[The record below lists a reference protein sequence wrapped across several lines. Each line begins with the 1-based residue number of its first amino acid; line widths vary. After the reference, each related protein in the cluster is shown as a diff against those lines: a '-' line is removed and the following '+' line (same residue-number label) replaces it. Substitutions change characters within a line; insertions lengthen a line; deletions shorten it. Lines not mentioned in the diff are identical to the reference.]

1 MLMVIFGAGASHD
14 SAATFPPSTPVGS
27 DEHSRPPLADGLFQ
41 QNSFFDRWVEKYPEC
56 TPVVTRLRLH
66 TRATLEDEMER
77 YRLEAEHEPQRA
89 VELNAVRYYLRW
101 LLWGCSAEW
110 LQHTKGVT
118 NYVSLLGDIRV
129 WKNIHPTEEVRFVTF
144 NYDTLLEHACQRALQ
159 INMSSVSSYV
169 SPRVGY
175 KVFKPHGSVNWVR
188 TLSDNTGVEAAGNVE
203 QSIIALGHRVQLAT
217 GFHLM
222 ADPSQITLEGRYVFP
237 ALALPVNTKVAFECP
252 DDHMAQLE
260 ADIPLV
266 TKLLV
271 IGWRATEP
279 HFLQFWK
286 EPRPGSV
293 PDSISKITI
302 VAGGASQAQ
311 GVQQN
316 LIAAG
321 IQGKFELSDGGFS
334 QFVAGPEL
342 RRFLAD

>member
-1 MLMVIFGAGASHD
+1 MLMVIFGAGASFD
-14 SAATFPPSTPVGS
+14 SAATFPPRIPVGV
-27 DEHSRPPLADGLFQ
+27 DEESRPPLADDLFQ
-41 QNSFFDRWVEKYPEC
+41 QRSFFDRWVERYPEC

-118 NYVSLLGDIRV
+118 NYVSLLGNIRV
-129 WKNIHPTEEVRFVTF
+129 WKNTHPTEEVRFVTF
-144 NYDTLLEHACQRALQ
+144 NYDTLLEHACRQSLQ
-159 INMSSVSSYV
+159 IEMRSVSSYM

-175 KVFKPHGSVNWVR
+175 KVFKPHGSTNWVR
-188 TLSDNTGVEAAGNVE
+188 TLSDTMGVEAGNPE
-203 QSIIALGHRVQLAT
+203 HSIIALGHRVELAP

-222 ADPSQITLEGRYVFP
+222 ADPGQLQLEGRYVFP
-237 ALALPVNTKVAFECP
+237 ALALPVNTKVNFACP
-252 DDHMAQLE
+252 DDHMAQLK

-279 HFLQFWK
+279 HFLEFWK

-293 PDSISKITI
+293 PGSISKILI
-302 VAGGASQAQ
+302 VAGGVNQAQ

-316 LIAAG
+316 LVAAG
-321 IQGKFELSDGGFS
+321 IQGKFDLSDGGFS

-342 RRFLAD
+342 DRFLAD